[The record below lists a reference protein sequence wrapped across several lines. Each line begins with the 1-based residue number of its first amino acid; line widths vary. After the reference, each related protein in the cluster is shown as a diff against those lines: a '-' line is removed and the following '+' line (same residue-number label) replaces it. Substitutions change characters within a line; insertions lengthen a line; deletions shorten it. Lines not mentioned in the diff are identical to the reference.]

1 MNALNIIKKTQ
12 LLPLTTLVSRD
23 DVEPLC
29 DILMN
34 VSIPLVEITLRD
46 ERTLEIVD
54 EFKKF
59 PEINLGIGTIRTK
72 SHIDI
77 AIEANASFLIT
88 PGFSND
94 LADYAVSKKIVMI
107 PGVQTPSEIMKASEA
122 GFKTLKFF
130 PAELSGGVSRLKAYK
145 SVFSDIKFI
154 PTGGIT
160 EIGRAHV

>member
-29 DILMN
+29 DILMD

-59 PEINLGIGTIRTK
+59 PEIN
-72 SHIDI
+72 
-77 AIEANASFLIT
+77 F
-88 PGFSND
+88 
-94 LADYAVSKKIVMI
+94 
-107 PGVQTPSEIMKASEA
+107 
-122 GFKTLKFF
+122 
-130 PAELSGGVSRLKAYK
+130 
-145 SVFSDIKFI
+145 
-154 PTGGIT
+154 
-160 EIGRAHV
+160 

>member
-29 DILMN
+29 DILMD

-77 AIEANASFLIT
+77 ANKANASFLIT
-88 PGFSND
+88 PGFSED
-94 LADYAVSKKIVMI
+94 LADYAASKNIVMI

-130 PAELSGGVSRLKAYK
+130 PAELSGGV
-145 SVFSDIKFI
+145 
-154 PTGGIT
+154 
-160 EIGRAHV
+160 

>member
-1 MNALNIIKKTQ
+1 MNALNIINKTQ

-29 DILMN
+29 NILMD

-72 SHIDI
+72 SHICLLYT
-77 AIEANASFLIT
+77 S
-88 PGFSND
+88 
-94 LADYAVSKKIVMI
+94 
-107 PGVQTPSEIMKASEA
+107 PSPRDVEE
-122 GFKTLKFF
+122 
-130 PAELSGGVSRLKAYK
+130 SRMPSSA
-145 SVFSDIKFI
+145 
-154 PTGGIT
+154 
-160 EIGRAHV
+160 